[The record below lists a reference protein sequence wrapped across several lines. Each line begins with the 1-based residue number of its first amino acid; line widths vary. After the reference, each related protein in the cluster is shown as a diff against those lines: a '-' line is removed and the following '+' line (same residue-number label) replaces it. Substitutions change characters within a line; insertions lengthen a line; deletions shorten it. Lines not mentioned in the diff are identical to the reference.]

1 VEQGLDVGKAEAD
14 ACGEVVLV
22 ELGFGFFE
30 GPGDVMDVGAEEAA
44 EGVAGKEAVAL
55 GEEVLDGAGA
65 ALHEAAAG
73 AEAAETGGEADGL
86 AAEQAMAVEGELAVA
101 AGLDFH
107 LGPVVGEL
115 EDAAGDHDGEQIGGV
130 EGEEVDARCAGFA
143 VADVSAE
150 IELGELAHAGD
161 GREAAEADAV
171 HPEGDNAE
179 PGRAVE
185 GIRFEALGE
194 QGLDG

>member
-1 VEQGLDVGKAEAD
+1 MEQGLDVGKAEAD

-73 AEAAETGGEADGL
+73 PRPRKRAEKRTGL
-86 AAEQAMAVEGELAVA
+86 L
-101 AGLDFH
+101 LSRRW
-107 LGPVVGEL
+107 L
-115 EDAAGDHDGEQIGGV
+115 
-130 EGEEVDARCAGFA
+130 
-143 VADVSAE
+143 
-150 IELGELAHAGD
+150 
-161 GREAAEADAV
+161 
-171 HPEGDNAE
+171 
-179 PGRAVE
+179 
-185 GIRFEALGE
+185 
-194 QGLDG
+194 